1 LPISTIIYM
10 DNEGKAVKTQNIL
23 LGILIGI
30 ALAVAFFFYQQTEKA
45 INAYICDSSEVIVF
59 EGVTLYDIVQG
70 QCDGNLREALDD
82 AVDTYGTNLS
92 VGQRIFL
99 PQNNDC
105 QLRMTDG
112 GEVWEDCP

>member
-1 LPISTIIYM
+1 METNKGEM
-10 DNEGKAVKTQNIL
+10 MKTRNL
-23 LGILIGI
+23 LTAILIVI
-30 ALAVAFFFYQQTEKA
+30 AVVIAVMFYRQNEKA
-45 INAYICDSSEVIVF
+45 LNAYICDSSEVIVN